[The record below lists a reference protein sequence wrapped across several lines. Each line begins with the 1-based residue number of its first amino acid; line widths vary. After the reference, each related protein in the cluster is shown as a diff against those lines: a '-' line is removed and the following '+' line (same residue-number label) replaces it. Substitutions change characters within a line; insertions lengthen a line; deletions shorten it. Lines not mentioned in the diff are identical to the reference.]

1 MNSPSNSLPDV
12 CWSSL
17 CLSAFSDA
25 ENITAQGL
33 ASLEDVWGVF
43 GQLWLV
49 QNSFF
54 TFSKNYTPWSF
65 QFFIPVWNCR
75 DTRNKSNA
83 SFTGKPWVYLKGALK
98 FPLSLLFYRFNIH
111 KCFKKASSVIL
122 SIPFKIPISLAL
134 NVFYF
139 VNIFLRIWVFGLD
152 KQIQPTAGRV
162 LSFSIFCAHIT
173 FLILYACQCHQDQKD
188 LSAGWHMM
196 IHIITMTLH
205 CLTLNLLSINCLFFF
220 F

>member
-1 MNSPSNSLPDV
+1 MVRDNRSLGGLYFSLQLMMNSPSNSLPDV

-98 FPLSLLFYRFNIH
+98 FPLSLLLSRIRKTTTTTTVIITALSHHPH
-111 KCFKKASSVIL
+111 KS
-122 SIPFKIPISLAL
+122 P
-134 NVFYF
+134 
-139 VNIFLRIWVFGLD
+139 G
-152 KQIQPTAGRV
+152 V
-162 LSFSIFCAHIT
+162 LSEAF
-173 FLILYACQCHQDQKD
+173 YQ
-188 LSAGWHMM
+188 
-196 IHIITMTLH
+196 
-205 CLTLNLLSINCLFFF
+205 
-220 F
+220 